1 MLILSRAPKAEK
13 KRFRVRTLQ
22 GNHVSY
28 AEVGEADADLLRQGR
43 ELHRA
48 WGTAA
53 RDRST
58 SGDADDTEHNAA
70 QDRETFL
77 RAAVQLLRAE
87 QEGLVGLATA
97 STDTPTLSWPHHHHL
112 PGPVDPSA
120 MLTHPSSSNNSS
132 APKTALR
139 IPDFLHRRATAL
151 RAILRAQRSG
161 SGSGGGSSGTYGG
174 GPRPPREEGIR
185 YGWLQKAC
193 RVGRFPSARNTSK
206 VCTHVPSSSRSSPLF
221 VPISHRLTYTT
232 FLHPL
237 LLDIISPGVE
247 AQVRGAALRRVFVLR
262 RRALFRGT

>member
-70 QDRETFL
+70 QDREKFL

-97 STDTPTLSWPHHHHL
+97 STDTPTPSWPHHHL
-112 PGPVDPSA
+112 PGPVDPAA
-120 MLTHPSSSNNSS
+120 MLTHSSSSSNSV
-132 APKTALR
+132 PKTALC

-232 FLHPL
+232 F
-237 LLDIISPGVE
+237 
-247 AQVRGAALRRVFVLR
+247 
-262 RRALFRGT
+262 